1 MHAGVEEGMW
11 WGLKQRYGVQLY
23 HSPSTVHF
31 ASRAKKIPDILPH
44 PNAAEGRIRDFLPA
58 HRRHEMLAEAA
69 ESKTNRADLRFTL
82 TFRPLASQQRN
93 YRARGVIVPVAGR

>member
-1 MHAGVEEGMW
+1 MVGPKTEIWSPAAPQSVHCA
-11 WGLKQRYGVQLY
+11 LCKQ
-23 HSPSTVHF
+23 S
-31 ASRAKKIPDILPH
+31 KKIPDILPH
-44 PNAAEGRIRDFLPA
+44 PNTAEGKTRDSLPA

-93 YRARGVIVPVAGR
+93 YRARGVIVPAAGG